1 MEKLNTGHEDSR
13 LRSRFTSWLNTVL
26 RRAKIDYV
34 RQQERQV
41 KTVSME
47 DVSEDQLAVEDS
59 CAVQQSEFEF
69 EEERLAKAFFSLSL
83 QRQQVLTML
92 FVDEMNPEE
101 IAKVLH
107 CSVNYVHKV
116 KQRALQSL
124 RKMLEG
130 REDTL

>member
-13 LRSRFTSWLNTVL
+13 LRSRFTSWLATVL

-47 DVSEDQLAVEDS
+47 DVSEDQLATEDS
-59 CAVQQSEFEF
+59 FAVQQSEFEF

-83 QRQQVLTML
+83 QRQKVLRML
-92 FVDEMNPEE
+92 FVDEMKPEE